1 MIILDSTTKKIQ
13 ASTEVA
19 PSAALTYYISYV
31 DINTTTFAVV
41 GISATDGTFNNVAT
55 DVVAAPS
62 AGVSRQ
68 VKSITIHNPSNGTHK
83 ITISVISN
91 SNTRIVKNIDLCSQ
105 CSLIYENGQW
115 QESKTAIIG
124 TDVISLSARASSPT
138 AGVDTLA
145 TYNQPIA
152 SRQML
157 RMVGPAGLDTA
168 LQPAL
173 FGNGIMLLAPNTTSS
188 MFAMGTVAPTIV
200 GTMSTPALTANNLR
214 ESTRR
219 SQILSAATAGSASE
233 LRIAYASV
241 WRGNGAGLGG
251 FFFRCR
257 FGIGSAVATQRLAV
271 GLWASTGATTITI
284 DPSTLVN
291 AIFIGN
297 DAADTNLQI
306 MRNDG
311 AGACVKIDL
320 GDSFPK
326 VELNAIYDVTFF
338 CAPNSSTI
346 GYQVTK
352 LNDGTTVSGVV
363 NTTELPAAA
372 TFLAPHAY
380 LNNGSTAA
388 AVTLDIMR
396 LYIETDQ

>member
-1 MIILDSTTKKIQ
+1 MIILDTTTKKLQ
-13 ASTEVA
+13 AFTA
-19 PSAALTYYISYV
+19 ATPSAALTYYIGYV
-31 DINTTTFAVV
+31 DIDATFAVV
-41 GISATDGTFNNVAT
+41 GISATDGTFNQVAT

-62 AGVSRQ
+62 SGISRQ
-68 VKSITIHNPSNGTHK
+68 IKSIKIYNASNGTQK
-83 ITISVISN
+83 VTIAVNNN
-91 SNTRIVKNIDLCSQ
+91 STQRIIHTVDV
-105 CSLIYENGQW
+105 CSLCTLTYENGTW
-115 QESKTAIIG
+115 QESRTASIG
-124 TDVISLSARASSPT
+124 TDVIALSARSSSPT
-138 AGVDTLA
+138 AGANTLA

-152 SRQML
+152 GRQML
-157 RMVGPAGLDTA
+157 RMIGPAGLDTA

-173 FGNGIMLLAPNTTSS
+173 FGNGIMLLAPNTTTT

-200 GTMSTPALTANNLR
+200 GTLSTPSLSANSLR

-271 GLWASTGATTITI
+271 GLWAATGATTATI
-284 DPSTLVN
+284 EPSTLVN

-297 DAADTNLQI
+297 DSGDTNLQI
-306 MRNDG
+306 MRND
-311 AGACVKIDL
+311 ASGACVKVDL
-320 GDSFPK
+320 GASFPK

-338 CAPNSSTI
+338 CASNASSI
-346 GYQVTK
+346 DYQVTK

-380 LNNGSTAA
+380 LNNGGTAA

>member
-1 MIILDSTTKKIQ
+1 MIILDATTKKLQ
-13 ASTEVA
+13 AFTA
-19 PSAALTYYISYV
+19 ATPSAALTYYISYV
-31 DINTTTFAVV
+31 DIDATFAVV
-41 GISATDGTFNNVAT
+41 GISATDGTFNQVAT
-55 DVVAAPS
+55 DVVAAPLS
-62 AGVSRQ
+62 GISRQ
-68 VKSITIHNPSNGTHK
+68 IKSIKIYNASNGAQK
-83 ITISVISN
+83 VTIAVNNN
-91 SNTRIVKNIDLCSQ
+91 STQRIIHTVDV
-105 CSLIYENGQW
+105 CSLCTLTYENGTW
-115 QESKTAIIG
+115 QESRIASIG
-124 TDVISLSARASSPT
+124 TDVIALSARSSGPT
-138 AGVDTLA
+138 AGADTLA

-152 SRQML
+152 GRQML
-157 RMVGPAGLDTA
+157 RMIGPAGLDTA

-173 FGNGIMLLAPNTTSS
+173 FGNGIMLLAPNTTTT

-200 GTMSTPALTANNLR
+200 GTLSTPSLSANSLR

-219 SQILSAATAGSASE
+219 SQILSAATAGAASE

-271 GLWASTGATTITI
+271 GLWAATGATTTTI
-284 DPSTLVN
+284 EPSTLVN

-297 DAADTNLQI
+297 DSGDINLQI
-306 MRNDG
+306 MRNN
-311 AGACVKIDL
+311 ASGACVKVDL
-320 GDSFPK
+320 GASFPK
-326 VELNAIYDVTFF
+326 VQLNAIYDVTFF
-338 CAPNSSTI
+338 CAPNTSSI

-352 LNDGTTVSGVV
+352 LNDGITVSGVV

-380 LNNGSTAA
+380 LNNGGTAA
-388 AVTLDIMR
+388 AVTLDIMK

>member
-1 MIILDSTTKKIQ
+1 MIILDTTTKKLQ
-13 ASTEVA
+13 AFTA
-19 PSAALTYYISYV
+19 ATPSAALTYYIGYV
-31 DINTTTFAVV
+31 DIDATFAVV
-41 GISATDGTFNNVAT
+41 GISATDGTFNQVAT

-62 AGVSRQ
+62 SGISRQ
-68 VKSITIHNPSNGTHK
+68 IKSIKIYNASNGTQK
-83 ITISVISN
+83 VTIAVNNN
-91 SNTRIVKNIDLCSQ
+91 STQRIIHTVDV
-105 CSLIYENGQW
+105 CSLCTLTYENGTW
-115 QESKTAIIG
+115 QESRTASIG
-124 TDVISLSARASSPT
+124 TDVIALSARSSSPT
-138 AGVDTLA
+138 AGANTLA

-152 SRQML
+152 GRQML
-157 RMVGPAGLDTA
+157 RMIGPAGLDTA

-173 FGNGIMLLAPNTTSS
+173 FGNGIMLLAPNTTTT

-200 GTMSTPALTANNLR
+200 GTLSTPSLSANSLR

-271 GLWASTGATTITI
+271 GLWAATGATTATI
-284 DPSTLVN
+284 EPSTLVN

-297 DAADTNLQI
+297 DSGDTNLQI
-306 MRNDG
+306 MRND
-311 AGACVKIDL
+311 ASGACVKVDL
-320 GDSFPK
+320 GASFPK

-338 CAPNSSTI
+338 CASNASSI

-380 LNNGSTAA
+380 LNNGGTAA
-388 AVTLDIMR
+388 AVTLDIIR